1 MAIEKIEKV
10 SLALTREQLEEEEVK
25 LISTENFVPIRIE
38 EHTTSEVT
46 NTLTHKT
53 ENPYE
58 NIYIELERFLQLTG
72 YRPPFK
78 KEEIG
83 IKSQFPMEETE
94 KKLISINGTLKKLI
108 DERNQLHKDLENY
121 EKALFYIRILHNLEI
136 NLEDITNFEFL
147 RLIFGRVPVNH
158 FKSLIYSSENLPI
171 LILDINKDEN
181 NVWIFVFAPPNLL
194 NDTYKVLHSAYFK
207 EDSLPDGYRGTPA
220 ELEKKLDSNI
230 QLTKLAIEKNLLE
243 IKRTLYE
250 NKEFID
256 QIYSKIVARK
266 KIYELASFGAYSKG
280 ENIFFL
286 NGWMPTKTSQSI
298 EKKLK
303 RNTVLI
309 KTPAEEIPDSEKKRV
324 PVKLKYK
331 NKIVEA
337 FKLIT
342 NMYSLP
348 RYGEI
353 DPTPF
358 VSVLFVIMFGFML
371 GDVGHGLV
379 LLLIGLFVR
388 RKSREFG
395 TVISTAAI
403 SSILFG
409 FLYGSV
415 FGFEWIPAIL
425 LRPMLKIETLMLIA
439 VIFGIIVISMGM
451 TLNIINGFSQ
461 KNWEKAIFGGEGIA
475 GSIFYV
481 TTIFSI
487 SFFLVTKKLPIPK
500 IVLFALLGFSLLSV
514 FFAEPL
520 TLLIETKEKGR
531 KRESNKT
538 LFPDGFWIVTP
549 ISLFNLLIEFFSNTI
564 SFVRLAAFALT
575 HEALFSAFW
584 IMTLMVRPT
593 PGGGLWSVLIFLLG
607 QMILVG
613 LEGLVVFIQD
623 LRLTYYEF
631 FTKFFEGNGEVF
643 KPFSFEK

>member
-10 SLALTREQLEEEEVK
+10 SLALAKEQLEEEEVK

-38 EHTTSEVT
+38 ENITPELTKSLKYKTT
-46 NTLTHKT
+46 
-53 ENPYE
+53 NPYE
-58 NIYIELERFLQLTG
+58 NLYIELERFIQLTE
-72 YRPPFK
+72 YRPPFR

-83 IKSQFPMEETE
+83 IKLQFSLEETE
-94 KKLISINGTLKKLI
+94 KKLTSINESLKKLI
-108 DERNQLHKDLENY
+108 DERNQLNRDLENY
-121 EKALFYIRILHNLEI
+121 EKALFYIRILLNLEI

-181 NVWIFVFAPPNLL
+181 NVWIFVFTPPNLL

-230 QLTKLAIEKNLLE
+230 QLTKLTLEENQLE
-243 IKRTLYE
+243 IKRILYE
-250 NKEFID
+250 NKEFVD
-256 QIYSKIVARK
+256 RIYSKIVARK
-266 KIYELASFGAYSKG
+266 KIYDLASFGAYSKG

-286 NGWMPTKTSQSI
+286 NGWMPRENSQKI

-309 KTPAEEIPDSEKKRV
+309 KTPAEKISDDEKKKV

-331 NKIVEA
+331 NKFVEA

-358 VSVLFVIMFGFML
+358 VSILFVIMFGFML
-371 GDVGHGLV
+371 GDVGHGLI
-379 LLLIGLFVR
+379 LLLIGLLVR
-388 RKSREFG
+388 KKSREFG
-395 TVISTAAI
+395 TVLASAAI
-403 SSILFG
+403 SSITFG

-415 FGFEWIPAIL
+415 FGFEWIPAIF
-425 LRPMLKIETLMLIA
+425 LRPMLKIESLMLIA
-439 VIFGIIVISMGM
+439 VIFGIIVITIGM
-451 TLNIINGFSQ
+451 ILNIINGLSQ
-461 KNWEKAIFGGEGIA
+461 RNWEKAIFGEMGIA
-475 GSIFYV
+475 GTLFYI

-487 SFFLVTKKLPIPK
+487 SFYLITKKLPIPRTL
-500 IVLFALLGFSLLSV
+500 LFSILGISLLSV
-514 FFAEPL
+514 FFAEPIGI
-520 TLLIETKEKGR
+520 LLKPTDKNSQKKEKQ
-531 KRESNKT
+531 T
-538 LFPDGFWIVTP
+538 PFPEGFWIVTP